1 MLCIHVMKKEP
12 SKPRRNFERRFSKP
26 ISFMEKK
33 RVLYPKESHK
43 GGESHAQAV
52 TLSPPLTHPSGARER
67 SNLSDVTQAKPVTE
81 EDEEQSK
88 RSSLPAEPV
97 RMRSA
102 VCDDEP

>member
-1 MLCIHVMKKEP
+1 
-12 SKPRRNFERRFSKP
+12 
-26 ISFMEKK
+26 MEKK

-67 SNLSDVTQAKPVTE
+67 SNLSDVTQVKPVTE

>member
-1 MLCIHVMKKEP
+1 MYSSFFKNHFFLSRQKGNV
-12 SKPRRNFERRFSKP
+12 FSKP

-67 SNLSDVTQAKPVTE
+67 SNLSDVTQVKPVTE